1 MTMNIRNSA
10 RLALLTTTTMLGAA
24 VALDAM
30 AGTTTQTLSVT
41 ATVANNCAFTTNAV
55 AFGGYDP
62 VVTNA
67 TAALTATGSLLV
79 TCTAGDSIAIG
90 FDQGGNGTGSLT
102 APVRYMGSG
111 GNLLA
116 YSLFWP
122 SAAGSGGTATTT
134 LWGTGG
140 GTSFTY
146 TATGAAQTINVFGS
160 VAGGQSVPAG
170 SYADT
175 VNVTVNY

>member
-1 MTMNIRNSA
+1 MKIRNSV
-10 RLALLTTTTMLGAA
+10 RLALLTTTTMLGAGMA
-24 VALDAM
+24 SDAM
-30 AGTTTQTLSVT
+30 AGTTGGTLSVT

-55 AFGGYDP
+55 AFGAYDP

-67 TAALTATGSLLV
+67 TAPLTATGSLLV
-79 TCTAGDSIAIG
+79 TCTSGDSISIG

-102 APVRYMGSG
+102 VPVRAMSSA

-122 SAAGSGGTATTT
+122 SAAGAGGTATTT
-134 LWGTGG
+134 VWGTGG
-140 GTSFTY
+140 GTSFAY
-146 TATGAAQTINVFGS
+146 SATGAAQTINVFGS
-160 VAGGQSVPAG
+160 VAGGQGVPAG

-175 VNVTVNY
+175 VNVTVTY